1 MKAKTLL
8 LVIFLFVLVVIY
20 SFATIN
26 TDTEKQNVSCLAL
39 VDGSISS
46 KVQYDLSRK
55 WSNHNDPLNFKDDDA
70 NGLVDDTSGWNFRD
84 DNNEVFVSDGSNHG
98 TSLMFLLNG
107 IAPGYCN
114 LLYNTECS
122 ILPIKILSNDE
133 GARMADLIDAIKYA
147 EDMGARVCNLS
158 ITTSEKNRKLYE
170 TMKHSNLLF
179 VVSAGNGGKRLDNSN
194 TAFPAMY
201 DLDNILTVGATD
213 ASNKLSRFSNYST
226 KYVDVLTCGE
236 NILSKNSYNEWE
248 YYSGTTYATVRVSA
262 LAMKGIEEG
271 AATPAEIKQYVINK
285 SHYQNS
291 LKNYV
296 KYGVVE

>member
-1 MKAKTLL
+1 
-8 LVIFLFVLVVIY
+8 
-20 SFATIN
+20 
-26 TDTEKQNVSCLAL
+26 
-39 VDGSISS
+39 
-46 KVQYDLSRK
+46 
-55 WSNHNDPLNFKDDDA
+55 
-70 NGLVDDTSGWNFRD
+70 
-84 DNNEVFVSDGSNHG
+84 
-98 TSLMFLLNG
+98 
-107 IAPGYCN
+107 
-114 LLYNTECS
+114 
-122 ILPIKILSNDE
+122 
-133 GARMADLIDAIKYA
+133 MADLIDAIKYA

>member
-1 MKAKTLL
+1 MKVKTLL
-8 LVIFLFVLVVIY
+8 LVVFLFALVVIY

-26 TDTEKQNVSCLAL
+26 TNTEKQSVACLAL

-46 KVQYDLSRK
+46 KVQYDLSK
-55 WSNHNDPLNFKDDDA
+55 IWSNHNDPLNFKDDDA
-70 NGLVDDTSGWNFRD
+70 NGLVDDISGWNFRG

-147 EDMGARVCNLS
+147 EDMGASVCNLS

-179 VVSAGNGGKRLDNSN
+179 VVSAGNGGKLLDNSN

-201 DLDNILTVGATD
+201 DLDNVLTVGSMNAD
-213 ASNKLSRFSNYST
+213 NKISRFSNYSNS
-226 KYVDVLTCGE
+226 YVDILAYGE
-236 NILSKNSYNEWE
+236 NILAKNRYNEWE
-248 YYSGTTYATVRVSA
+248 YYNGTTYATVRVSA
-262 LAMKGIEEG
+262 LAMKGIVKG
-271 AATPAEIKQYVINK
+271 ASTPAEIKQYVIKNA
-285 SHYQNS
+285 HYQNS

-296 KYGVVE
+296 RYGVIE